1 MVTYSLFCP
10 TLYWFI
16 AYVLA
21 TSQSFKCSMPMRLA
35 TTSTLPCHPKLPTL
49 SSLPIRRSIVLRN
62 LKVATSDDE
71 KQHSKLTTSVPGKV
85 KSLFSQTIIGGIVY
99 YIHTMKL
106 SKVSIPFPIKKW
118 QGLGSIG
125 ADTIVSGCITVVSML
140 YYKNSLLL
148 SNIENPNPGSSSNLW
163 KLKKD
168 HRIKVPYSSRLFI
181 LFYFILHVSTT
192 IKPNYE
198 FDQPI
203 QFQSAYIYICIY
215 VNC

>member
-1 MVTYSLFCP
+1 
-10 TLYWFI
+10 
-16 AYVLA
+16 
-21 TSQSFKCSMPMRLA
+21 MPIRLA
-35 TTSTLPCHPKLPTL
+35 TTSTLPYHPKLPTL

-62 LKVATSDDE
+62 LKVATSDDV

-106 SKVSIPFPIKKW
+106 SKVSIPFPRKW

-125 ADTIVSGCITVVSML
+125 ADTIVSGGITVVSIL
-140 YYKNSLLL
+140 CYKNYLLL

-168 HRIKVPYSSRLFI
+168 HRVKVPYSFF
-181 LFYFILHVSTT
+181 FYMFQKRYHQTMNSINQFNSILH
-192 IKPNYE
+192 I
-198 FDQPI
+198 
-203 QFQSAYIYICIY
+203 YIYQLLSGPCSMRHDGIDSLLCGEISG
-215 VNC
+215 